1 MQICIWNFTSKSTH
15 LIFINGLSIIISGE
29 SAISINKRAFYLD
42 LDSIKRLP
50 RMIEFPLNSD
60 IHEEEYLQFPRR
72 DPSRKNYPLLFYSFA
87 ILDENVTFFQSAI
100 SYQNSLGGKKATLQY
115 YRDSSR
121 ILPEMH
127 YLQGSCKILRMN
139 PRKMHYLARS

>member
-60 IHEEEYLQFPRR
+60 IHEEEYLQFSRR

-87 ILDENVTFFQSAI
+87 ILDENVTFFRVQLATKI
-100 SYQNSLGGKKATLQY
+100 PWVGKK
-115 YRDSSR
+115 
-121 ILPEMH
+121 LPCNIIEI
-127 YLQGSCKILRMN
+127 LQGSCLKCIIC
-139 PRKMHYLARS
+139 KDLARFFG